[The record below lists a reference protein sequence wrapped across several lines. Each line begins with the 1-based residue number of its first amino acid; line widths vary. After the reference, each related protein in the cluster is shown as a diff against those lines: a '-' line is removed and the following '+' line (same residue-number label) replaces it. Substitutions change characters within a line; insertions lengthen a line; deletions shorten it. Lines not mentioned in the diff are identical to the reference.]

1 MAADAAGSKKATRL
15 ILFQAITGYGVMTTM
30 NKQTTFLLLS
40 LLALLSITA
49 AAAGAA
55 PKRTDTPKP
64 SAGAQQELTIF
75 FANDVRGETEPCG

>member
-1 MAADAAGSKKATRL
+1 
-15 ILFQAITGYGVMTTM
+15 M

-49 AAAGAA
+49 AASGAA
-55 PKRTDTPKP
+55 PKRADTPQPAKE
-64 SAGAQQELTIF
+64 QQELTIF